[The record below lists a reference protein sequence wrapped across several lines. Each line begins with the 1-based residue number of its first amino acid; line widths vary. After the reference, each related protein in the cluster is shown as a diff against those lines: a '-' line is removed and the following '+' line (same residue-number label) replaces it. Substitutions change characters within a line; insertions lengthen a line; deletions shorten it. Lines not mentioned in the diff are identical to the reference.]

1 MAGVSLSRGVG
12 RSVLAAIT
20 QSRGV
25 GLLFAASMKSL
36 PSLLLP
42 PVRMVFI
49 RQVYFTGIQAM
60 SKVTLIGALIGI
72 VIITQISSL
81 VGTNTELIGRIL
93 VWTVVRELGPLFA
106 AIIVIV
112 RSCTALAAELASMKI
127 NEEITYLRAQG
138 ISPTT
143 YLIMPRIAGMALSL
157 LVLAFY
163 FQAVAIFGGL
173 ALSSFLIQLPFLARM
188 EGIFAALSVFDVAIS
203 LLKSLVFGLLIAS
216 TSCYY
221 GLQVKSSITE
231 IPQVTTK
238 AVMQSLFIVIVIDGL
253 INILVFL

>member
-1 MAGVSLSRGVG
+1 MASVSLSRRVG
-12 RSVLAAIT
+12 RSVLAAVA

-25 GLLFAASMKSL
+25 GLLFGASMKSV

-42 PVRMVFI
+42 PVRTVFI

-60 SKVTLIGALIGI
+60 GKVTLIGALIGI
-72 VIITQISSL
+72 VIITQVSSL
-81 VGTNTELIGRIL
+81 VGMNAELIGRIL

-127 NEEITYLRAQG
+127 NEEITYLRALG

-143 YLIMPRIAGMALSL
+143 YLIMPRIMGTALSL

-188 EGIFAALSVFDVAIS
+188 ESIFAALSVFDVVTS

-216 TSCYY
+216 ISCYY
-221 GLQVKSSITE
+221 GLRVQSSITE

-238 AVMQSLFIVIVIDGL
+238 AVMQSLFMVIVLDGL

>member
-1 MAGVSLSRGVG
+1 MAGVSFSRRVG
-12 RSVLAAIT
+12 RSSIAAVT
-20 QSRGV
+20 QSQGV
-25 GLLFAASMKSL
+25 VLLFAASMKSL
-36 PSLLLP
+36 PSLLIP
-42 PVRMVFI
+42 PVRMVFV
-49 RQVYFTGIQAM
+49 RQVFFTGIQAM
-60 SKVTLIGALIGI
+60 SKVTVIGALVG
-72 VIITQISSL
+72 VAIITQVSNL

-138 ISPTT
+138 ISPTA
-143 YLIMPRIAGMALSL
+143 YLIMPRITGMALSL

-188 EGIFAALSVFDVAIS
+188 EGIFAALSVFDVVTS

-216 TSCYY
+216 VSCYY
-221 GLQVKSSITE
+221 GLRVQSSITE

-238 AVMQSLFIVIVIDGL
+238 AVMQSLFMVIIVDSL